1 MMKVLDK
8 ENWNRKEHFEFF
20 SQCNEPF
27 FGITVEVDV
36 TKAYQ
41 LCKAND
47 WSFFLYYH
55 FLSTQAVNEV
65 PAFRY
70 RIKGD
75 NVVVFDQIHTTTT
88 LLREDKTF
96 MFSYMPYTQSFEEF
110 VAAAAKEKER
120 AQNSTGLGMNE
131 HTARLDTIHYSAIPW
146 INFKGLTHARNFD
159 WADSHPKIS
168 FGKLGKNERQ
178 IKMPVAI
185 FVHHGLMD
193 AYHVSQYIDGFQDLL
208 QR

>member
-1 MMKVLDK
+1 MKILDK

-41 LCKAND
+41 QCKANND
-47 WSFFLYYH
+47 SFFLYYH

-65 PAFRY
+65 PEFKY
-70 RIKGD
+70 RIKED
-75 NVVVFDQIHTTTT
+75 NVVVFDQVHTTTT

-96 MFSYMPYTQSFEEF
+96 MFSFLPYTQSFEEF
-110 VAAAAKEKER
+110 VTAADEEKER
-120 AQNSTGLGMNE
+120 AQNSTGLGITEN
-131 HTARLDTIHYSAIPW
+131 TSRLDTIHYSAIPW

-159 WADSHPKIS
+159 WVDSNPKIS
-168 FGKLGKNERQ
+168 FGKLDKSKEQ
-178 IKMPVAI
+178 ITMPVAI

-193 AYHVSQYIDGFQDLL
+193 AYHVSLYIDKFQELL
-208 QR
+208 HS